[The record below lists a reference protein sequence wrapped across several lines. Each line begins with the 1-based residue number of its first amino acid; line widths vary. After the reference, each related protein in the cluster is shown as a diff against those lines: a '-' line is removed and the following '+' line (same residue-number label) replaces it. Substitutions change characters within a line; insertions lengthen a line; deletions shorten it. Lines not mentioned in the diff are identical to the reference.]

1 MASFLVSP
9 AVPLGLIVFFNFGT
23 GQGGFGTKGL
33 GLGGLDNIIFF
44 LRYNCNKFDDFTG
57 GILLMWN
64 TSVSDHCCHH
74 CDGVVYK
81 ADVVMDT
88 IHHEDECQ
96 TVETSVCRILP
107 GL

>member
-1 MASFLVSP
+1 M
-9 AVPLGLIVFFNFGT
+9 FFNFGT

-64 TSVSDHCCHH
+64 TSVSDHCCQS

-81 ADVVMDT
+81 ADSVMDT
-88 IHHEDECQ
+88 VHLEDECQ
-96 TVETSVCRILP
+96 TTDTSVCRIFP
-107 GL
+107 GEKK